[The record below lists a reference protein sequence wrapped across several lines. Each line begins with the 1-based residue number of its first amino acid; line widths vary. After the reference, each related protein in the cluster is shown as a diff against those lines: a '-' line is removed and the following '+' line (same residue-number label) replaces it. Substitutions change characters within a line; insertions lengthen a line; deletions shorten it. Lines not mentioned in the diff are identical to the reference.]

1 MFGFENLSVWQ
12 KSIDFSDHVYAATRG
27 FPDDERFGLTS
38 QLRRASVSIS
48 SNIAE
53 GSGRSSK
60 TDFARFVEI
69 GFGSLMESVSQLFV
83 AKRQNFI
90 SQVNFDDLYTRAQEL
105 ARMLSGL
112 RSHLLTPS
120 SEQSRRKRNDR

>member
-1 MFGFENLSVWQ
+1 MFGFENLTVWQ
-12 KSIDFSDHVYAATRG
+12 KAIDFSDRVYVTTRR

-69 GFGSLMESVSQLFV
+69 GFGSLMESVSHLFV
-83 AKRQNFI
+83 ARRQSFV
-90 SQVNFDDLYTRAQEL
+90 SQAHFDDLYSRAQEL

-112 RSHLLTPS
+112 RTRLLAQPRA
-120 SEQSRRKRNDR
+120 QSPRKRRDG